1 MMKSEAFKLICI
13 ILSAVFV
20 FSSCQKMPETDIS
33 QSESSKGDISKIEE
47 SNDSYKIYLNEH
59 LETNYRR
66 DPTRLC
72 IMGENTI
79 PRYYDPKEIT
89 DYTMGFINKAKCN
102 NEPQESYTADCDDEY
117 DLVFYEN
124 VKNGYGPRFL
134 CVAPEGTDEWVVL
147 NKDVGSE
154 AGYCA
159 NSTFHEMEDHDG
171 VLTKYMLNFESEVNG
186 LYKFRQ
192 IWFEDDTM
200 YVCGEIRN
208 VPITDNKR
216 VIEIIKH
223 TTEPIDV
230 EYHGEGYMTIY
241 EVEFCEYC
249 PKGWK
254 NCKFEKNSDETK
266 VKTGGELSK
275 NKELTFY
282 YVKSIFE
289 EVELYISPVGFD
301 EWISVDDNYEDVSES
316 VNNFSLENCTLQKVC
331 LSFNHPCNGL
341 YKFKTVSCKDG
352 SVLNEW
358 KNVPIFGCKT
368 GISIGSF
375 RRYDTLCDF
384 VGGQPVIVV
393 NEDIINSFA
402 IEQ

>member
-1 MMKSEAFKLICI
+1 MRFIDQA
-13 ILSAVFV
+13 
-20 FSSCQKMPETDIS
+20 
-33 QSESSKGDISKIEE
+33 KG
-47 SNDSYKIYLNEH
+47 
-59 LETNYRR
+59 
-66 DPTRLC
+66 
-72 IMGENTI
+72 
-79 PRYYDPKEIT
+79 
-89 DYTMGFINKAKCN
+89 N

-134 CVAPEGTDEWVVL
+134 CVAPEGTDEWIIL
-147 NKDVGSE
+147 RKDVYLE

-171 VLTKYMLNFESEVNG
+171 VLTKYMLNFENEVNG
-186 LYKFRQ
+186 LYKFRE
-192 IWFEDDTM
+192 IWFEDKKM
-200 YVCGEIRN
+200 YVCGEVRN
-208 VPITDNKR
+208 VPIMDNKR
-216 VIEIIKH
+216 VIEVSRHI
-223 TTEPIDV
+223 TEPIDV

-301 EWISVDDNYEDVSES
+301 EWISVDNNYEDVSEN
-316 VNNFSLENCTLQKVC
+316 VDNFNLENAALLKID
-331 LSFNHPCNGL
+331 LKFENSGNGL
-341 YKFKTVSCKDG
+341 YKFKTVSRENG
-352 SVLNEW
+352 SVLNLW
-358 KNVPIFGCKT
+358 INIPIFGCKT
-368 GISIGSF
+368 GIYIGNF
-375 RRYDTLCDF
+375 KRYDTVCDF

-393 NEDIINSFA
+393 DEDIIDTFGRKS
-402 IEQ
+402 